1 MRWQDALI
9 PVLKIDMLPLSVA
22 LSYDVNISQ
31 LKTVSQGQGG
41 VELSISYIGFLDRQN
56 SSKYKMLCPHF

>member
-1 MRWQDALI
+1 
-9 PVLKIDMLPLSVA
+9 MLPLSVA
-22 LSYDVNISQ
+22 LSYDVNISA

-41 VELSISYIGFLDRQN
+41 FELSISYIGFLDREN